1 VVLGDAVLARDGY
14 LAGTDEM
21 RLADLER
28 MLDDDRIAAI
38 WFARGGYWTA
48 RLLDRLPWRR
58 FKTRPKPLIGYSDL
72 TALFNPY
79 AARTGQ
85 ICLYGPV
92 VTELGDRA
100 AFHGPSL
107 RAALSGAEVTMRIRA
122 RQVLVPGRAR
132 GRLFGGNLTVLTHLC
147 GTRFAPDLDGAVL
160 LLEDVGEPTY
170 RIDRMLT
177 HLRQAGVFNGLCG
190 VLLGA
195 LSATPRRRFPPD
207 RKLAAIVEEAFAP
220 LGIPVVVDLPVG
232 HRAGKWTVPIGGT
245 ARIDTRAGRLRL
257 GR

>member
-1 VVLGDAVLARDGY
+1 
-14 LAGTDEM
+14 M
-21 RLADLER
+21 
-28 MLDDDRIAAI
+28 
-38 WFARGGYWTA
+38 
-48 RLLDRLPWRR
+48 DRLRWRR

-92 VTELGDRA
+92 VSELGDRA

-107 RAALSGAEVTMRIRA
+107 RAALAGSEATLRVRA
-122 RQVLVPGRAR
+122 RQVLVHGRAR

-147 GTRFAPDLDGAVL
+147 GTAFEPDLDGAVL

-170 RIDRMLT
+170 QIDRMLT
-177 HLRQAGVFNGLCG
+177 QLRQSGLFEGLRG
-190 VLLGA
+190 VLLGT
-195 LSATPRRRFPPD
+195 LSAARRRRFPPD

-232 HRAGKWTVPIGGT
+232 HCAGKWTVPIGGT
-245 ARIDTRAGRLRL
+245 ARIDTRAGQLRFA
-257 GR
+257 R